1 MQSIQTLTLI
11 GKVLIRCVLHNI
23 SLKFKTVCFLQTKNC
38 FVLAWLIRLPVFSAK
53 QRLNPQGI
61 YSFPVEYHLV
71 FGNMSCPGC
80 AIITSL
86 LIALKRKMSFLL
98 SSILQNIF
106 SCLTIFCFWVS
117 FIFTLGNTRMAY
129 ISSRFYSQDKA
140 YLQYRTP
147 YCREKRQIRQSFQK
161 VEKVNKRF
169 YE

>member
-38 FVLAWLIRLPVFSAK
+38 FVLAWLIRRPVFSAK

-129 ISSRFYSQDKA
+129 LLFKVLQPGQGVFTISNSILPGKETNQTIILESGKSY
-140 YLQYRTP
+140 
-147 YCREKRQIRQSFQK
+147 
-161 VEKVNKRF
+161 
-169 YE
+169 